1 MYATNY
7 ARAASLA
14 DAAARM
20 GQATDGKY
28 LAGGQTLLATMKQR
42 LAAPTDLIDL
52 TRIADLSGIQVTAD
66 AVVIG
71 AATRHYEVATS
82 AAVKSAIPA
91 LASLAAGIG
100 DPAVRHMGT
109 LGGSV
114 ANNDPAADYPAA
126 VLALGATIHTSK
138 RTIPAAEYFQG
149 MFTTA
154 LEADEIVKAISFPI
168 PAKAAYAKFPNP
180 ASRYALTGVFVAR
193 MKDGSARVA
202 VTGAGEGGVFRAT
215 ALESA
220 LSSNWS
226 AAALAGASISPDGL
240 LSDIHGT
247 AEYRANL
254 IVVMARRAVT
264 AAG

>member
-7 ARAASLA
+7 ARASSVA
-14 DAAARM
+14 DATAKIGAA
-20 GQATDGKY
+20 QDGKF
-28 LAGGQTLLATMKQR
+28 LAGGQTLIATMKQR
-42 LAAPTDLIDL
+42 LAAPSDLVDL
-52 TRIADLSGIQVTAD
+52 TRIPELSGIEVTGD

-71 AATRHYEVATS
+71 AATRHHQVAGS

-91 LASLAAGIG
+91 LAALAGGIG
-100 DPAVRHMGT
+100 DPQVRHMGT
-109 LGGSV
+109 IGGSV
-114 ANNDPAADYPAA
+114 ANNDPAADYPSA
-126 VLALGATIHTSK
+126 VLALGATVHTNK
-138 RTIPAAEYFQG
+138 RAIPAADYFQG

-154 LEADEIVKAISFPI
+154 LEEDEIVTRISFPI

-193 MKDGSARVA
+193 MKDGSVRVA
-202 VTGAGEGGVFRAT
+202 VTGAGQGGVFRAS
-215 ALESA
+215 ALEAA
-220 LSSNWS
+220 LSAHWS
-226 AAALAGASISPDGL
+226 PDALAGVAVAPDDL

-254 IVVMARRAVT
+254 ITVMAKRAVA

>member
-7 ARAASLA
+7 ARATSLA
-14 DAAARM
+14 DAAARI
-20 GQATDGKY
+20 GAASDGKF

-42 LAAPTDLIDL
+42 LAAPTDLVDV
-52 TRIADLSGIQVTAD
+52 TRIPDLSGIKVTGD

-71 AATRHYEVATS
+71 AATRHYDVATS
-82 AAVKSAIPA
+82 ADVKAALPA

-109 LGGSV
+109 IGGSV

-138 RTIPAAEYFQG
+138 RKIAAADYFQG

-154 LEADEIVKAISFPI
+154 LEPDEIITAISFPI

-180 ASRYALTGVFVAR
+180 ASRYALTGVFVAK

-202 VTGAGEGGVFRAT
+202 VTGAGEGGVFRAS
-215 ALESA
+215 ALEQA

-226 AAALAGASISPDGL
+226 AAALAGASIPADGL

-254 IVVMARRAVT
+254 IVVMARRAVA